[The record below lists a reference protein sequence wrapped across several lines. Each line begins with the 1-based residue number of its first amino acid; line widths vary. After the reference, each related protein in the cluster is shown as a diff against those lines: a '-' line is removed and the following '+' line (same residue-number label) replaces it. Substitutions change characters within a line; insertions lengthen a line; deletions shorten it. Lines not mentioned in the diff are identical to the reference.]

1 MPVLVC
7 VFVTF
12 CYAFLL
18 NRCPESVIACR
29 KRNSPYN
36 RIHLHVSDSQNL
48 TMTTMQP
55 IKRQTLTS
63 AVTES
68 LRQRIL
74 SGEFADGQQL
84 RQEALSN
91 EYGVSR
97 VPVREALRQLEAE
110 GLIQII
116 DHKGALVSK
125 LSLDDVLELLEIRA
139 MLESEVLRTA
149 IPCQVAAD
157 HDAAEA
163 TLREFEQALATNDI
177 RHWGELNSRF
187 HLALYR
193 AAKRPNTL
201 ALIEQLHNKTDRYT
215 RMQILF
221 TRTMERAHEEHSK
234 LLDLCRKG
242 AADEAADFL
251 RFHILSA
258 GHALEAYLQT
268 QERR

>member
-1 MPVLVC
+1 
-7 VFVTF
+7 
-12 CYAFLL
+12 
-18 NRCPESVIACR
+18 
-29 KRNSPYN
+29 
-36 RIHLHVSDSQNL
+36 
-48 TMTTMQP
+48 MTTMQP

-125 LSLDDVLELLEIRA
+125 LSLEDVLELLEIRA
-139 MLESEVLRTA
+139 MLEGSVLKAA
-149 IPCQVAAD
+149 IPCHTKAD
-157 HDAAEA
+157 HDLAQQ
-163 TLREFEQALATNDI
+163 TLREFEQALRNNDV

-234 LLDLCRKG
+234 LLELSRQGK
-242 AADEAADFL
+242 ADEAAEFI

-258 GHALEAYLQT
+258 GHALEDYLRNQSP
-268 QERR
+268 QSALS

>member
-1 MPVLVC
+1 MNTL
-7 VFVTF
+7 
-12 CYAFLL
+12 
-18 NRCPESVIACR
+18 
-29 KRNSPYN
+29 
-36 RIHLHVSDSQNL
+36 
-48 TMTTMQP
+48 QP

-74 SGEFADGQQL
+74 SGEFTDGQQL

-139 MLESEVLRTA
+139 VLEGELLRA
-149 IPCQVAAD
+149 SIPCQSSADLQLAAQVL
-157 HDAAEA
+157 A
-163 TLREFEQALATNDI
+163 EFEQGLRDNDV
-177 RHWGELNSRF
+177 RHWGEMNSRF
-187 HLALYR
+187 HMALYR
-193 AAKRPNTL
+193 SAKRPNTL
-201 ALIEQLHNKTDRYT
+201 ALIQQLHNKTDRYT

-221 TRTMERAHEEHSK
+221 TQTMERAHQEHTR
-234 LLDLCRKG
+234 LLELCRAG
-242 AADEAADFL
+242 AASEAAEFI
-251 RFHILSA
+251 RVHILSA
-258 GHALEAYLQT
+258 GHALENYLNQ
-268 QERR
+268 QAKR

>member
-1 MPVLVC
+1 
-7 VFVTF
+7 
-12 CYAFLL
+12 
-18 NRCPESVIACR
+18 
-29 KRNSPYN
+29 
-36 RIHLHVSDSQNL
+36 
-48 TMTTMQP
+48 MTTLQP

-125 LSLDDVLELLEIRA
+125 LSLEDVLELLEIRA
-139 MLESEVLRTA
+139 MLEGSVLKAA
-149 IPCQVAAD
+149 IPCHTRAD
-157 HDAAEA
+157 HDLAQQ
-163 TLREFEQALATNDI
+163 TLSEFEQALRNNDV

-221 TRTMERAHEEHSK
+221 TRTMERAHEEHSQ
-234 LLDLCRKG
+234 LLELSRQGK
-242 AADEAADFL
+242 ADEAAEFI

-258 GHALEAYLQT
+258 GHALEDYLRGQS
-268 QERR
+268 QQAALS

>member
-1 MPVLVC
+1 
-7 VFVTF
+7 
-12 CYAFLL
+12 
-18 NRCPESVIACR
+18 
-29 KRNSPYN
+29 
-36 RIHLHVSDSQNL
+36 
-48 TMTTMQP
+48 MTILQP

-125 LSLDDVLELLEIRA
+125 LSLDDILELLEIRA
-139 MLESEVLRTA
+139 MLEGSVLKA
-149 IPCQVAAD
+149 SIPCQTQAD
-157 HDAAEA
+157 LRLAED
-163 TLREFEQALATNDI
+163 TLAEFEKALQANDV
-177 RHWGELNSRF
+177 RQWGELNSRF

-193 AAKRPNTL
+193 SARRPNTL

-221 TRTMERAHEEHSK
+221 TRTMHLAHQEHTQ
-234 LLDLCRKG
+234 LLELCKAG
-242 AADEAADFL
+242 KADEAEAFI

-258 GHALEAYLQT
+258 GHALESYLKEQSAT
-268 QERR
+268 RTEN

>member
-1 MPVLVC
+1 
-7 VFVTF
+7 
-12 CYAFLL
+12 
-18 NRCPESVIACR
+18 
-29 KRNSPYN
+29 
-36 RIHLHVSDSQNL
+36 
-48 TMTTMQP
+48 MQP

-68 LRQRIL
+68 LRKRIL
-74 SGEFADGQQL
+74 SGEFTDGQQL

-125 LSLDDVLELLEIRA
+125 LSLDDVLELLDIRA
-139 MLESEVLRTA
+139 VLESELLRA
-149 IPCQVAAD
+149 SIPRQSPSD
-157 HDAAEA
+157 LELA
-163 TLREFEQALATNDI
+163 TQTLAEFEQALLNNDV

-187 HLALYR
+187 HMALYR
-193 AAKRPNTL
+193 SAGRPNTL

-221 TRTMERAHEEHSK
+221 TQTMERAHQEHTK
-234 LLDLCRKG
+234 LLELCKSG
-242 AADEAADFL
+242 AVDEAVEFS
-251 RFHILSA
+251 RFHIQSA
-258 GHALEAYLQT
+258 GHAL
-268 QERR
+268 

>member
-1 MPVLVC
+1 
-7 VFVTF
+7 
-12 CYAFLL
+12 
-18 NRCPESVIACR
+18 
-29 KRNSPYN
+29 
-36 RIHLHVSDSQNL
+36 
-48 TMTTMQP
+48 MQP

-68 LRQRIL
+68 LRKRIL
-74 SGEFADGQQL
+74 SGEFTDGQQL

-125 LSLDDVLELLEIRA
+125 LSLDDVLELLDIRA
-139 MLESEVLRTA
+139 VLESELLRA
-149 IPCQVAAD
+149 SIPRQSPSD
-157 HDAAEA
+157 LELA
-163 TLREFEQALATNDI
+163 TQTLAEFEQALLNNDV

-187 HLALYR
+187 HMALYR
-193 AAKRPNTL
+193 SAGRPNTL

-221 TRTMERAHEEHSK
+221 TQTMERAHQEHTK
-234 LLDLCRKG
+234 LLELCKNG
-242 AADEAADFL
+242 AVDEAAEFS
-251 RFHILSA
+251 RFHIQSA
-258 GHALEAYLQT
+258 GHALESYLQR
-268 QERR
+268 Q

>member
-1 MPVLVC
+1 
-7 VFVTF
+7 
-12 CYAFLL
+12 
-18 NRCPESVIACR
+18 
-29 KRNSPYN
+29 
-36 RIHLHVSDSQNL
+36 
-48 TMTTMQP
+48 MTTILQP

-74 SGEFADGQQL
+74 SGEFTDGQQL

-116 DHKGALVSK
+116 DHKGAVVSK
-125 LSLDDVLELLEIRA
+125 LSLDDVLELLEVRA
-139 MLESEVLRTA
+139 MLESSLLAAA
-149 IPCQVAAD
+149 IPQQTKAD
-157 HDAAEA
+157 HDAAAA
-163 TLREFEQALATNDI
+163 TLAEFETALNTDDI

-193 AAKRPNTL
+193 AAARPNTL
-201 ALIEQLHNKTDRYT
+201 AMIEQLHNKTDRYT

-221 TRTMERAHEEHSK
+221 THTKERAHAEHTQM
-234 LLDLCRKG
+234 LEMCRQGKVQ
-242 AADEAADFL
+242 EAAEFI

-258 GHALEAYLQT
+258 GKALEEYLLGQ
-268 QERR
+268 QR

>member
-1 MPVLVC
+1 MSTL
-7 VFVTF
+7 
-12 CYAFLL
+12 
-18 NRCPESVIACR
+18 
-29 KRNSPYN
+29 
-36 RIHLHVSDSQNL
+36 
-48 TMTTMQP
+48 QP

-74 SGEFADGQQL
+74 SGEFTDGQQL

-116 DHKGALVSK
+116 DHKGALVTK

-139 MLESEVLRTA
+139 VLESELLRA
-149 IPCQVAAD
+149 SIPRQSSED
-157 HDAAEA
+157 
-163 TLREFEQALATNDI
+163 LQLATDTLAEFGQGLLDNDV

-187 HLALYR
+187 HMALYR
-193 AAKRPNTL
+193 SAKRPNTL
-201 ALIEQLHNKTDRYT
+201 ALIQQLHNKTDRYT

-221 TRTMERAHEEHSK
+221 TNTMERAHEEHTR
-234 LLDLCRKG
+234 LLELCRAQAIDQ
-242 AADEAADFL
+242 AAEFI
-251 RFHILSA
+251 RIHILSA
-258 GHALEAYLQT
+258 GHALESYINQQT
-268 QERR
+268 ASH

>member
-1 MPVLVC
+1 
-7 VFVTF
+7 
-12 CYAFLL
+12 
-18 NRCPESVIACR
+18 
-29 KRNSPYN
+29 
-36 RIHLHVSDSQNL
+36 
-48 TMTTMQP
+48 MTTLQP

-116 DHKGALVSK
+116 DHKGAVVSK
-125 LSLDDVLELLEIRA
+125 LSIDDVLELLEIRA
-139 MLESEVLRTA
+139 MLESSVLRAA
-149 IPCQVAAD
+149 IPRQTQAD
-157 HDAAEA
+157 HDMA
-163 TLREFEQALATNDI
+163 TQALQEFETAFETNDV
-177 RHWGELNSRF
+177 RHWGDLNSRF

-193 AAKRPNTL
+193 AAKKPNTL

-215 RMQILF
+215 RMQMLF
-221 TRTMERAHEEHSK
+221 TRTMARAHEEHTR
-234 LLDLCRKG
+234 LLQLCKTG
-242 AADEAADFL
+242 AVDEAAEFI

-258 GHALEAYLQT
+258 GHALESYLRD
-268 QERR
+268 QEHSHPTPPSHIATHPIA

>member
-1 MPVLVC
+1 
-7 VFVTF
+7 
-12 CYAFLL
+12 
-18 NRCPESVIACR
+18 
-29 KRNSPYN
+29 
-36 RIHLHVSDSQNL
+36 
-48 TMTTMQP
+48 MTILQP

-116 DHKGALVSK
+116 DHKGAVVSK
-125 LSLDDVLELLEIRA
+125 LSLEDVLELLEIRA
-139 MLESEVLRTA
+139 MLESELLRA
-149 IPCQVAAD
+149 SIPCQTDADLQLAAD
-157 HDAAEA
+157 
-163 TLREFEQALATNDI
+163 TLQEFDQALKSNDV

-193 AAKRPNTL
+193 SARRPNTL

-221 TRTMERAHEEHSK
+221 TRTMERAHEEHTK
-234 LLDLCRKG
+234 LLELCRSG
-242 AADEAADFL
+242 AKDEAAEFI

-258 GHALEAYLQT
+258 GHALESYLKEQAAH
-268 QERR
+268 

>member
-1 MPVLVC
+1 M
-7 VFVTF
+7 
-12 CYAFLL
+12 
-18 NRCPESVIACR
+18 N
-29 KRNSPYN
+29 
-36 RIHLHVSDSQNL
+36 
-48 TMTTMQP
+48 TMQP

-116 DHKGALVSK
+116 DHKGALVTK
-125 LSLDDVLELLEIRA
+125 LSLDDIRELLDIRA
-139 MLESEVLRTA
+139 LLESELLRTSV
-149 IPCQVAAD
+149 PCQSQDDLQLARQ
-157 HDAAEA
+157 
-163 TLREFEQALATNDI
+163 TLDEFELALKNNDV
-177 RHWGELNSRF
+177 RHWGELNARF
-187 HLALYR
+187 HMALYR
-193 AAKRPNTL
+193 SARRPNTL

-221 TRTMERAHEEHSK
+221 TQTMEQAHREHTR
-234 LLDLCRKG
+234 LYELCSAK
-242 AADEAADFL
+242 AADEAAEFI

-258 GHALEAYLQT
+258 ENLLENYLHR
-268 QERR
+268 QEQK

>member
-1 MPVLVC
+1 
-7 VFVTF
+7 
-12 CYAFLL
+12 
-18 NRCPESVIACR
+18 
-29 KRNSPYN
+29 
-36 RIHLHVSDSQNL
+36 
-48 TMTTMQP
+48 MQP

-68 LRQRIL
+68 LRKRIL
-74 SGEFADGQQL
+74 SGEFTDGQQL

-125 LSLDDVLELLEIRA
+125 LSLDDVLELLDIRA
-139 MLESEVLRTA
+139 VLESELLRA
-149 IPCQVAAD
+149 SIPRQSPSD
-157 HDAAEA
+157 LELA
-163 TLREFEQALATNDI
+163 TQTLAEFEQALLNNDV

-187 HLALYR
+187 HMALYR
-193 AAKRPNTL
+193 SAGRPNTL

-221 TRTMERAHEEHSK
+221 TQTMERAHQEHTK
-234 LLDLCRKG
+234 LLELCKSG
-242 AADEAADFL
+242 AVDEAVEFS
-251 RFHILSA
+251 RFHIQSA
-258 GHALEAYLQT
+258 GHALESYLQ
-268 QERR
+268 QQ

>member
-1 MPVLVC
+1 
-7 VFVTF
+7 
-12 CYAFLL
+12 
-18 NRCPESVIACR
+18 
-29 KRNSPYN
+29 
-36 RIHLHVSDSQNL
+36 
-48 TMTTMQP
+48 MTTLQP

-68 LRQRIL
+68 LRQRLL
-74 SGEFADGQQL
+74 SGEFVDGQQL

-116 DHKGALVSK
+116 DHKGAIVSK

-139 MLESEVLRTA
+139 LLESSVLKA
-149 IPCQVAAD
+149 SIPCQTSAD
-157 HDAAEA
+157 ITLAEQ
-163 TLREFEQALATNDI
+163 TLHEFEVALQKNDV

-221 TRTMERAHEEHSK
+221 TRTMERAHEEHTR
-234 LLDLCRKG
+234 LLELCKQG
-242 AADEAADFL
+242 AAEEAAEFI

-258 GHALEAYLQT
+258 GHALEHYLQG
-268 QERR
+268 QQGH

>member
-1 MPVLVC
+1 
-7 VFVTF
+7 
-12 CYAFLL
+12 
-18 NRCPESVIACR
+18 
-29 KRNSPYN
+29 
-36 RIHLHVSDSQNL
+36 
-48 TMTTMQP
+48 MTTLQP

-68 LRQRIL
+68 LRRRIL

-125 LSLDDVLELLEIRA
+125 LSLEDVLELLEVRS
-139 MLESEVLRTA
+139 MLEGSLLKAA
-149 IPCQVAAD
+149 IPCQTQAD
-157 HDAAEA
+157 HDAAQQ
-163 TLREFEQALATNDI
+163 TLREFEVALNNNDV
-177 RHWGELNSRF
+177 RHWGEINSRF

-221 TRTMERAHEEHSK
+221 TRTMERAHEEHTR
-234 LLDLCRKG
+234 LLEMCRKG
-242 AADEAADFL
+242 KAEEAAEFL
-251 RFHILSA
+251 RYHILSA
-258 GHALEAYLQT
+258 GHALESYLKSQ
-268 QERR
+268 QANH

>member
-1 MPVLVC
+1 
-7 VFVTF
+7 
-12 CYAFLL
+12 
-18 NRCPESVIACR
+18 
-29 KRNSPYN
+29 
-36 RIHLHVSDSQNL
+36 
-48 TMTTMQP
+48 MTTLQP

-139 MLESEVLRTA
+139 MLESSLLRAA
-149 IPCQVAAD
+149 IPRQTKADLAMAAD
-157 HDAAEA
+157 
-163 TLREFEQALATNDI
+163 TLKQFEIALQTNDI

-221 TRTMERAHEEHSK
+221 TQTMERAHEEHTK
-234 LLDLCRKG
+234 LLELCREG
-242 AADEAADFL
+242 AAEEAAEFI
-251 RFHILSA
+251 RVHILSA
-258 GHALEAYLQT
+258 GHALESYLKNQGAP
-268 QERR
+268 R

>member
-1 MPVLVC
+1 
-7 VFVTF
+7 
-12 CYAFLL
+12 
-18 NRCPESVIACR
+18 
-29 KRNSPYN
+29 
-36 RIHLHVSDSQNL
+36 
-48 TMTTMQP
+48 MTTLQP

-125 LSLDDVLELLEIRA
+125 LSLDDVLELLDIRA
-139 MLESEVLRTA
+139 TLESELLRAA
-149 IPCQVAAD
+149 IPCQDDEDYAV
-157 HDAAEA
+157 AEA
-163 TLREFEQALATNDI
+163 TLKEFEQALVSNDI
-177 RHWGELNSRF
+177 RHWGELNARF

-221 TRTMERAHEEHSK
+221 TRTMELAHQEHSK
-234 LLDLCRKG
+234 LLQLCREGK
-242 AADEAADFL
+242 ADEAAEFI
-251 RFHILSA
+251 RFHIQSA
-258 GHALEAYLQT
+258 GHALEAYMNSA
-268 QERR
+268 ERR

>member
-1 MPVLVC
+1 M
-7 VFVTF
+7 
-12 CYAFLL
+12 
-18 NRCPESVIACR
+18 N
-29 KRNSPYN
+29 
-36 RIHLHVSDSQNL
+36 
-48 TMTTMQP
+48 TMQP

-110 GLIQII
+110 GLVQII

-125 LSLDDVLELLEIRA
+125 LSFEDIRELLDIRA
-139 MLESEVLRTA
+139 LLESELLRTSV
-149 IPCQVAAD
+149 PHQSQTD
-157 HDAAEA
+157 LNLAET
-163 TLREFEQALATNDI
+163 TLKEFELALKNNDV
-177 RHWGELNSRF
+177 RHWGELNARF
-187 HLALYR
+187 HMALYR
-193 AAKRPNTL
+193 SAKRPNTQ

-215 RMQILF
+215 RMQILL
-221 TRTMERAHEEHSK
+221 TQTMEQAHAEHTQ
-234 LLDLCRKG
+234 LLALCRAGK
-242 AADEAADFL
+242 ADEAAAFI

-258 GHALEAYLQT
+258 ENALESKLQA
-268 QERR
+268 QS

>member
-1 MPVLVC
+1 M
-7 VFVTF
+7 
-12 CYAFLL
+12 
-18 NRCPESVIACR
+18 
-29 KRNSPYN
+29 NS
-36 RIHLHVSDSQNL
+36 
-48 TMTTMQP
+48 MQP

-91 EYGVSR
+91 AYGVSR

-116 DHKGALVSK
+116 DHKGALVTT
-125 LSLDDVLELLEIRA
+125 LSFDDIRELLNIRA
-139 MLESEVLRTA
+139 LLESDLLRSS
-149 IPCQVAAD
+149 IPCQS
-157 HDAAEA
+157 HDDLQLAEQ
-163 TLREFEQALATNDI
+163 TLQEFELALKNHDV
-177 RHWGELNSRF
+177 RHWGELNARF
-187 HLALYR
+187 HMALYR
-193 AAKRPNTL
+193 SAKRPNTQ

-221 TRTMERAHEEHSK
+221 TQTMAQAHSEHTR
-234 LLDLCRKG
+234 LLALCRAG
-242 AADEAADFL
+242 RADEAADFI

-258 GHALEAYLQT
+258 ENALENVLHSQG
-268 QERR
+268 QG

>member
-1 MPVLVC
+1 MNTL
-7 VFVTF
+7 
-12 CYAFLL
+12 
-18 NRCPESVIACR
+18 
-29 KRNSPYN
+29 
-36 RIHLHVSDSQNL
+36 
-48 TMTTMQP
+48 QP

-74 SGEFADGQQL
+74 SGEFTDGQQL

-116 DHKGALVSK
+116 DHKGALVTK
-125 LSLDDVLELLEIRA
+125 LSLEDIKELLDIRA
-139 MLESEVLRTA
+139 LLEAELLRASIPLQSEADLKL
-149 IPCQVAAD
+149 AAD
-157 HDAAEA
+157 
-163 TLREFEQALATNDI
+163 TLDEFEVALNANDV

-193 AAKRPNTL
+193 SARRPNTL

-221 TRTMERAHEEHSK
+221 TQTMERAHQEHTR
-234 LLDLCRKG
+234 LYQLCRAG
-242 AADEAADFL
+242 AADEAAAFI

-258 GHALEAYLQT
+258 GHALENYLHQ
-268 QERR
+268 QNH

>member
-1 MPVLVC
+1 M
-7 VFVTF
+7 T
-12 CYAFLL
+12 
-18 NRCPESVIACR
+18 
-29 KRNSPYN
+29 
-36 RIHLHVSDSQNL
+36 NL
-48 TMTTMQP
+48 QP

-68 LRQRIL
+68 LRKRIL

-125 LSLDDVLELLEIRA
+125 LSFEDVQELLEIRA
-139 MLESEVLRTA
+139 QLESTVLA
-149 IPCQVAAD
+149 ASIPCQTEDDLTLAQ
-157 HDAAEA
+157 A
-163 TLREFEQALATNDI
+163 TLDEFEQALVSNDV
-177 RHWGELNSRF
+177 RQWGELNSRF

-193 AAKRPNTL
+193 SAKRPNTL
-201 ALIEQLHNKTDRYT
+201 SLIESLHNKTDRYT

-221 TRTMERAHEEHSK
+221 THTMVRAHDEHSR
-234 LLDLCRKG
+234 LLQLCRERKV
-242 AADEAADFL
+242 DEAAEFV

-258 GHALEAYLQT
+258 GRALDAYLQAQT
-268 QERR
+268 VEA

>member
-1 MPVLVC
+1 
-7 VFVTF
+7 
-12 CYAFLL
+12 
-18 NRCPESVIACR
+18 
-29 KRNSPYN
+29 
-36 RIHLHVSDSQNL
+36 
-48 TMTTMQP
+48 MTIMQP

-68 LRQRIL
+68 LRKRIL

-125 LSLDDVLELLEIRA
+125 LSFEDVLEFLEIRSQ
-139 MLESEVLRTA
+139 LESALLA
-149 IPCQVAAD
+149 ASIPRQTEDDLALAQ
-157 HDAAEA
+157 A
-163 TLREFEQALATNDI
+163 TLDEFEEALQSGDV

-193 AAKRPNTL
+193 SAERPNTL
-201 ALIEQLHNKTDRYT
+201 ALIESLHNKTDRYT

-221 TRTMERAHEEHSK
+221 TETMARAHEEHSR
-234 LLDLCRKG
+234 LLRLCRERRVE
-242 AADEAADFL
+242 EAAEFI

-258 GHALEAYLQT
+258 GRALEAYLQE
-268 QERR
+268 QSA

>member
-1 MPVLVC
+1 
-7 VFVTF
+7 
-12 CYAFLL
+12 
-18 NRCPESVIACR
+18 
-29 KRNSPYN
+29 
-36 RIHLHVSDSQNL
+36 
-48 TMTTMQP
+48 MTTLQP

-139 MLESEVLRTA
+139 MLESELLRAA
-149 IPCQVAAD
+149 IPRQEAAD
-157 HDAAEA
+157 HLAAEE
-163 TLREFEQALATNDI
+163 TLQEFEQALTTNDI

-201 ALIEQLHNKTDRYT
+201 ALLEQLHNKTDRYT
-215 RMQILF
+215 RMQILL
-221 TRTMERAHEEHSK
+221 TQTMERAHQEHTK
-234 LLDLCRKG
+234 LLDMCRRG
-242 AADEAADFL
+242 EADEAADFL

-258 GHALEAYLQT
+258 GHALEAHLKEKEQ
-268 QERR
+268 RR

>member
-1 MPVLVC
+1 
-7 VFVTF
+7 
-12 CYAFLL
+12 
-18 NRCPESVIACR
+18 
-29 KRNSPYN
+29 
-36 RIHLHVSDSQNL
+36 
-48 TMTTMQP
+48 MTTMQP

-125 LSLDDVLELLEIRA
+125 LSLEDVLELLEIRA
-139 MLESEVLRTA
+139 MLEGSVLKAA
-149 IPCQVAAD
+149 IPCHTKAD
-157 HDAAEA
+157 HDLAQQ
-163 TLREFEQALATNDI
+163 TLREFEQALRNNDV

-234 LLDLCRKG
+234 LLELSRQGK
-242 AADEAADFL
+242 ADEAAEFI

-258 GHALEAYLQT
+258 GHALEDYLRNQSP
-268 QERR
+268 QNALS

>member
-1 MPVLVC
+1 
-7 VFVTF
+7 
-12 CYAFLL
+12 
-18 NRCPESVIACR
+18 
-29 KRNSPYN
+29 
-36 RIHLHVSDSQNL
+36 
-48 TMTTMQP
+48 MTTLQP

-68 LRQRIL
+68 LRSRIL
-74 SGEFADGQQL
+74 SGEFVDGQQL

-125 LSLDDVLELLEIRA
+125 LSLEDVLELLDIRA
-139 MLESEVLRTA
+139 MLESSVLKA
-149 IPCQVAAD
+149 SIPCQTAAD
-157 HDAAEA
+157 HE
-163 TLREFEQALATNDI
+163 LATQTLKQFEVALNTNDV

-221 TRTMERAHEEHSK
+221 THTMERAHEEHTR
-234 LLDLCRKG
+234 LLELCKAG
-242 AADEAADFL
+242 AADEAAEFI

-258 GHALEAYLQT
+258 GHALESYLLQQQ
-268 QERR
+268 QEQPAR

>member
-1 MPVLVC
+1 
-7 VFVTF
+7 
-12 CYAFLL
+12 
-18 NRCPESVIACR
+18 
-29 KRNSPYN
+29 
-36 RIHLHVSDSQNL
+36 
-48 TMTTMQP
+48 MTTLQP

-125 LSLDDVLELLEIRA
+125 LSLEDVLELLEIRA
-139 MLESEVLRTA
+139 MLEGSVLKAA
-149 IPCQVAAD
+149 IPCHTRAD
-157 HDAAEA
+157 HDLAQQ
-163 TLREFEQALATNDI
+163 TLREFEHALRNNDV

-221 TRTMERAHEEHSK
+221 TRTMERAHEEHSQ
-234 LLDLCRKG
+234 LLELSRQGK
-242 AADEAADFL
+242 ADEAAEFI

-258 GHALEAYLQT
+258 GHALEDYLRGQS
-268 QERR
+268 QQAALS

>member
-1 MPVLVC
+1 M
-7 VFVTF
+7 
-12 CYAFLL
+12 
-18 NRCPESVIACR
+18 N
-29 KRNSPYN
+29 
-36 RIHLHVSDSQNL
+36 
-48 TMTTMQP
+48 TMQP

-116 DHKGALVSK
+116 DHKGALVTK
-125 LSLDDVLELLEIRA
+125 LSLDDIRELLNIRA
-139 MLESEVLRTA
+139 LLESELLRTSVPSQSPDDLKLA
-149 IPCQVAAD
+149 R
-157 HDAAEA
+157 E
-163 TLREFEQALATNDI
+163 TLDEFELALKNNDV
-177 RHWGELNSRF
+177 RHWGELNARF
-187 HLALYR
+187 HMALYR
-193 AAKRPNTL
+193 SARRPNTL

-221 TRTMERAHEEHSK
+221 TQTMEQAHKEHTR
-234 LLDLCRKG
+234 LYELCREKS
-242 AADEAADFL
+242 ADEAAEFI

-258 GHALEAYLQT
+258 ENLLENYLHQ
-268 QERR
+268 QEHP

>member
-1 MPVLVC
+1 
-7 VFVTF
+7 
-12 CYAFLL
+12 
-18 NRCPESVIACR
+18 
-29 KRNSPYN
+29 
-36 RIHLHVSDSQNL
+36 
-48 TMTTMQP
+48 MTTLQP

-139 MLESEVLRTA
+139 MLEGSVLKA
-149 IPCQVAAD
+149 SIPRQSAAD
-157 HDAAEA
+157 HALAEA
-163 TLREFEQALATNDI
+163 TLREFEVALQGNDV

-193 AAKRPNTL
+193 AAARPNTL

-221 TRTMERAHEEHSK
+221 TRTMEQAHHEHSRLLELCK
-234 LLDLCRKG
+234 LG
-242 AADEAADFL
+242 QADEAAEFV

-258 GHALEAYLQT
+258 GHALESYLKDQAGKVA
-268 QERR
+268 

>member
-1 MPVLVC
+1 
-7 VFVTF
+7 
-12 CYAFLL
+12 
-18 NRCPESVIACR
+18 
-29 KRNSPYN
+29 
-36 RIHLHVSDSQNL
+36 
-48 TMTTMQP
+48 MTTLQP

-125 LSLDDVLELLEIRA
+125 LSLDDVLELLDIRA
-139 MLESEVLRTA
+139 MLESSLLRAA
-149 IPCQVAAD
+149 IPRQTKADLAMAAD
-157 HDAAEA
+157 
-163 TLREFEQALATNDI
+163 TLKQFEIALQTNDI

-221 TRTMERAHEEHSK
+221 TQTMERAHAEHTK
-234 LLDLCRKG
+234 LLELCQQG
-242 AADEAADFL
+242 AAEEAAEFI

-258 GHALEAYLQT
+258 GHALESYLKNQGSPH
-268 QERR
+268 

>member
-1 MPVLVC
+1 
-7 VFVTF
+7 
-12 CYAFLL
+12 
-18 NRCPESVIACR
+18 
-29 KRNSPYN
+29 
-36 RIHLHVSDSQNL
+36 
-48 TMTTMQP
+48 MTTLQP

-68 LRQRIL
+68 LRRRIL

-125 LSLDDVLELLEIRA
+125 LSLEDILELLEVRA
-139 MLESEVLRTA
+139 MLECSLLKAAV
-149 IPCQVAAD
+149 PCQSSAD
-157 HDAAEA
+157 HDAAQQ
-163 TLREFEQALATNDI
+163 TLREFEVALNNNDV
-177 RHWGELNSRF
+177 RHWGEINSRF

-221 TRTMERAHEEHSK
+221 TRTMERAHEEHTR
-234 LLDLCRKG
+234 LLELCRQGK
-242 AADEAADFL
+242 ADEAAEFL

-258 GHALEAYLQT
+258 GHALESYLKGQ
-268 QERR
+268 QANH

>member
-1 MPVLVC
+1 
-7 VFVTF
+7 
-12 CYAFLL
+12 
-18 NRCPESVIACR
+18 
-29 KRNSPYN
+29 
-36 RIHLHVSDSQNL
+36 
-48 TMTTMQP
+48 MTILQP

-139 MLESEVLRTA
+139 MLESELLRAA
-149 IPCQVAAD
+149 IPCQDAAD
-157 HDAAEA
+157 HAAAAE
-163 TLREFEQALATNDI
+163 TLHEFEEALKGNDI

-221 TRTMERAHEEHSK
+221 TRTMEQAHQEHTQ
-234 LLDLCRKG
+234 LLQMCRDGK
-242 AADEAADFL
+242 ADEAADFI

-258 GHALEAYLQT
+258 GHALEAYLSSA
-268 QERR
+268 EKRV

>member
-1 MPVLVC
+1 MNTL
-7 VFVTF
+7 
-12 CYAFLL
+12 
-18 NRCPESVIACR
+18 
-29 KRNSPYN
+29 
-36 RIHLHVSDSQNL
+36 
-48 TMTTMQP
+48 QP

-68 LRQRIL
+68 LRKRIL

-110 GLIQII
+110 GLVQII

-125 LSLDDVLELLEIRA
+125 LSLSDVLELLEVRA
-139 MLESEVLRTA
+139 LLEGEVLRA
-149 IPCQVAAD
+149 SIPRQQAEDLELAAL
-157 HDAAEA
+157 
-163 TLREFEQALATNDI
+163 TLNEFEQALLANDV
-177 RHWGELNSRF
+177 RHWGELNARF

-193 AAKRPNTL
+193 SARRPNTL

-221 TRTMERAHEEHSK
+221 TQTMKQAHEEHTR
-234 LLDLCRKG
+234 LLALCSEGK
-242 AADEAADFL
+242 ADEAAEFI

-258 GHALEAYLQT
+258 GHSLEDYLNTQT
-268 QERR
+268 AQV